1 MTKIVLEYIGK
12 ASLIFAINVNGK
24 TLRFDPLNQDF
35 IELDE
40 ADAMDLLERLPGE
53 WALPRRAKE
62 VDEW

>member
-1 MTKIVLEYIGK
+1 MTKIVLEYIGE
-12 ASLIFAINVNGK
+12 ASFVFAISVNGK
-24 TLRFDPLNQDF
+24 TLRFDPLRQDF